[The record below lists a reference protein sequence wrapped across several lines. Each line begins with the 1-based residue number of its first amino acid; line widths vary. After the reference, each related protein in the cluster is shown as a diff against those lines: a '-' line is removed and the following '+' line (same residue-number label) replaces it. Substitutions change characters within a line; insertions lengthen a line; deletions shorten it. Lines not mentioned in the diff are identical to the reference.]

1 MVGGI
6 ESPQFPING
15 ERNLK
20 VSQLKSGK
28 SSEPNLHFWGV
39 FRVNFGGCILGNPSK
54 SWLSLGK
61 LPWDMINQQHEP
73 PIKLLDGLDKL
84 NLLDNAFRQRIKT
97 SPRRFFWPTTEQYPD
112 CMCERRLKGHGKVS
126 FPGLHVPTMEE
137 EILGSSVNNK
147 WRSFLPS
154 FTKIW
159 LRVRVDTNWCRK
171 TATFRIVGIV
181 LVILW
186 FRNHANCF

>member
-1 MVGGI
+1 MVGAI
-6 ESPQFPING
+6 ESPQLAING

-39 FRVNFGGCILGNPSK
+39 CRVNFEGCILGNPSK

-97 SPRRFFWPTTEQYPD
+97 SPRRFFWPTTKQYPD
-112 CMCERRLKGHGKVS
+112 CMCERPWQRLSQVSMFQPWRKKYLGALSTTNGDPSYHPSLQYDCSKGRYQLMQKNCNIQNCRNS
-126 FPGLHVPTMEE
+126 PSDTMVQKSCK
-137 EILGSSVNNK
+137 L
-147 WRSFLPS
+147 F
-154 FTKIW
+154 
-159 LRVRVDTNWCRK
+159 
-171 TATFRIVGIV
+171 
-181 LVILW
+181 
-186 FRNHANCF
+186 